1 MNLYALIA
9 MLLTLTALFSFLNHL
24 YLKLPTVIGVMLISL
39 ALSLA
44 ILFLDVE
51 WFATAAQ
58 LVSGLDFKA
67 TLMNGVLC
75 YLLFAGALFVNLG
88 DLVREKWLVGCLATV
103 GLAIST
109 LLTAGLIWGL
119 SAWLGFPLPLLYCL
133 LFGAL
138 ISPTDPVAVLAIL
151 RQAGLDPAIRTRI
164 TGESLFNDGVSVVL
178 FATLLSLVAGGPD
191 EAPASVVSV
200 VLLFLQEVAG
210 GALAGLL
217 LGAAGY
223 QLLRRVD
230 EHAIEILITLAV
242 VSGGYSLCQALHVS
256 GPIAMV
262 VAGLMIGNHGKMLA
276 MSAPSREHL
285 DNFWELVDEILN
297 SVLFVLLGL
306 ELLIIAFTPQ
316 YLLAGVIA
324 IAVTLAARL
333 LSVSLPMAV
342 FSWKKRQPVG
352 AEIRLLTW
360 GGSRGGISVALALS
374 LPPTEHQGLLLAM
387 TYCVVVWS
395 IVVQGLSIGR
405 LAARRG

>member
-1 MNLYALIA
+1 MNLYALVA

-44 ILFLDVE
+44 ILLLDVE

-58 LVSGLDFKA
+58 LVAGLDFKA

-88 DLVREKWLVGCLATV
+88 DLAREKWLVGGLATV

-151 RQAGLDPAIRTRI
+151 RRAGLSPAIRTRI

-178 FATLLSLVAGGPD
+178 FATLLGLAAGGPD
-191 EAPASVVSV
+191 QAPASAVNV

-217 LGAAGY
+217 LGAVGY

-230 EHAIEILITLAV
+230 EHAIEILITLAM

-324 IAVTLAARL
+324 IVVTLAARL

-342 FSWKKRQPVG
+342 FSWKTRQPVG
-352 AEIRLLTW
+352 TEIRLLTW
-360 GGSRGGISVALALS
+360 GGIRGGISVALALS
-374 LPPTEHQGLLLAM
+374 LPPAEHQGLLLAM
-387 TYCVVVWS
+387 TYCVVIWS

-405 LAARRG
+405 LAARRE